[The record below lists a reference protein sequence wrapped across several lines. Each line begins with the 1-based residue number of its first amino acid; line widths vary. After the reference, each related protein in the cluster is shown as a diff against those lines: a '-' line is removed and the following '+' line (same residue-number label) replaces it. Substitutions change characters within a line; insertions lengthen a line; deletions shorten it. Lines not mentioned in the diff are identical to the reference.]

1 MNDQVLKILLTESD
15 VNLIM
20 NALTFL
26 ASEFDN
32 DGDGFTGALELHDD
46 LLEQVARHD
55 DPDWNIDTEPTEIA
69 EGSTFTVA
77 EDDFIAAGIAAR
89 EQMKAQRYG
98 EFEVQP
104 DASEIHRPFADSDS
118 RTARLFKG
126 TATGFISNDPIDW

>member
-20 NALTFL
+20 NALTFF

-55 DPDWNIDTEPTEIA
+55 DPDWVIDREPTEIT

-77 EDDFIAAGIAAR
+77 EDDFIDQGIQAREMQKATSRAAR
-89 EQMKAQRYG
+89 RRVLKFDRSDQQR
-98 EFEVQP
+98 V
-104 DASEIHRPFADSDS
+104 DVWDDSDP
-118 RTARLFKG
+118 K
-126 TATGFISNDPIDW
+126 NW